1 MKNYIEV
8 KSLPDQNITI
18 TDDMINCVEI
28 LGPDINLKSFLT
40 KMICRSTIKIDTK
53 NKKAII
59 NCTDT
64 AKENTYVV
72 IRNTMIS
79 ILDEY
84 RSNDNMFSIKLFIG
98 DDKLMKLSFSTIL
111 EYHFLD
117 GVSLIIILDFSY
129 FKEYRKSIEDEDK
142 KSDCLNLPNYNSGN
156 GKKINTD
163 IVTYYN
169 PDFKISTTFSPDAM
183 PIKEEIKENISNIVK
198 DINCVFSACKKEDN
212 SDISCN
218 TRIHINDT
226 LNTISLEYFSRNK
239 YEYLFLKTLYCDIQ
253 DFLLSV
259 RKDSTLHDDILSY
272 SIVINNVII
281 NNAVI
286 INTKC
291 SETKEGYKLFII
303 FKYKIKSV
311 RCDNDIIDNRV
322 CNFDSDILNAYSC
335 YNTHV
340 DNFVA
345 SVSSELVNDDDFYE
359 RYVFISNLNILYP
372 KCNSVVVNYDHNKI
386 IMRGKESE
394 DAVRICTYMFDNF
407 DVITDSSFY
416 VFIDEI
422 IDIKGEAITKSNIRF
437 DSVYIHS
444 LDYHHGKDYNIEV
457 ILSFT
462 DYKVLKSETTPYDS
476 NNNEQQN
483 EKHDKLDYSAIV
495 NYEDIEFISFSPRYP
510 NYPKSRA
517 VFDIAFQKIILDAL
531 YLNTDNKYTL
541 NLDKGEILVEF
552 SDDALNKTINSSLS
566 LLGLGTNVVFDG
578 SINDLVKYLKDT
590 NTKSCDV
597 DLNISIQL
605 NKKIPFTN
613 NDGKWMYGNLIDIC
627 ASSITYNKHDLSKFT
642 INYTVGDI
650 VVYNE

>member
-18 TDDMINCVEI
+18 TDNMINCVEI
-28 LGPDINLKSFLT
+28 SGLDINLKCSLI
-40 KMICRSTIKIDTK
+40 KIICRSTIKIDTK

-64 AKENTYVV
+64 AKENTDVV
-72 IRNTMIS
+72 IRNIIS
-79 ILDEY
+79 ILDKY
-84 RSNDNMFSIKLFIG
+84 RSINIFNIGLFIG

-111 EYHFLD
+111 EYHFLE
-117 GVSLIIILDFSY
+117 GASLIIILDFSK
-129 FKEYRKSIEDEDK
+129 FKEYRKSTEDKDK
-142 KSDCLNLPNYNSGN
+142 KSDCLILPNH
-156 GKKINTD
+156 
-163 IVTYYN
+163 
-169 PDFKISTTFSPDAM
+169 
-183 PIKEEIKENISNIVK
+183 
-198 DINCVFSACKKEDN
+198 N
-212 SDISCN
+212 SDN
-218 TRIHINDT
+218 GN
-226 LNTISLEYFSRNK
+226 
-239 YEYLFLKTLYCDIQ
+239 
-253 DFLLSV
+253 
-259 RKDSTLHDDILSY
+259 IL
-272 SIVINNVII
+272 
-281 NNAVI
+281 
-286 INTKC
+286 
-291 SETKEGYKLFII
+291 
-303 FKYKIKSV
+303 
-311 RCDNDIIDNRV
+311 
-322 CNFDSDILNAYSC
+322 
-335 YNTHV
+335 THV

-345 SVSSELVNDDDFYE
+345 SVSSELVNDDDFYK
-359 RYVFISNLNILYP
+359 RYAFISNLNILYS
-372 KCNSVVVNYDHNKI
+372 KCDSVVVNYDHNKI
-386 IMRGKESE
+386 IIRCKESE

-407 DVITDSSFY
+407 DVIANSSFY

-422 IDIKGEAITKSNIRF
+422 IDVKGEGITKSNIRF

-444 LDYHHGKDYNIEV
+444 LDYHRGKGYNIEV
-457 ILSFT
+457 VLSFT
-462 DYKVLKSETTPYDS
+462 DYKVLKSETIPYDS

-483 EKHDKLDYSAIV
+483 EKDDKLDYCAII
-495 NYEDIEFISFSPRYP
+495 NYEDIEFITFSPRYP

-552 SDDALNKTINSSLS
+552 SDDALNKTIDSSLS

-597 DLNISIQL
+597 DLDISIQL
-605 NKKIPFTN
+605 NKKIPFIN

-642 INYTVGDI
+642 INYTAGDI